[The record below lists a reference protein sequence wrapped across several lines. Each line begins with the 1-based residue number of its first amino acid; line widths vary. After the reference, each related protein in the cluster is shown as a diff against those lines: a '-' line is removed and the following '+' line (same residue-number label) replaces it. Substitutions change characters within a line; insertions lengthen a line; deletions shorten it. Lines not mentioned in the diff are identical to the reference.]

1 MTYSPTMKFHNYCPK
16 NILNSIFLIYILSSC
31 ASLNTSN
38 QTYNLE
44 GKFSYVSKDLSAIF
58 LVEITTNLKNI
69 KIDLYE
75 PISGTLFTSL
85 KGSNNNWITKN
96 QNSENIETIF
106 PEPIELLYVIRN
118 KCLNS
123 TECKFDIASNNAKVK
138 VLLKN
143 V

>member
-1 MTYSPTMKFHNYCPK
+1 M
-16 NILNSIFLIYILSSC
+16 
-31 ASLNTSN
+31 
-38 QTYNLE
+38 
-44 GKFSYVSKDLSAIF
+44 SAIF

-75 PISGTLFTSL
+75 PISGTLFNSL

-123 TECKFDIASNNAKVK
+123 TECKFDIATNNAKVK